1 METQIENKSNKAPRE
16 IIEIISYAA
25 IASIIIV
32 GCLTVLF
39 RMSKTMVTDCKEM
52 GI

>member
-1 METQIENKSNKAPRE
+1 METPMKNKPTKTPRE
-16 IIEIISYAA
+16 IIEVISYAA

-32 GCLTVLF
+32 GCVTVLF
-39 RMSKTMVTDCKEM
+39 RMSKTMVTDFKEM